1 MSDSPSSAEVVLR
14 VRNDLAADLNLVLEP
29 WGEIHPL
36 RPGETRT
43 VTYRGD
49 PAPRLS
55 LDVGTTE
62 IKIWAEGPGTFELG
76 DLAS

>member
-1 MSDSPSSAEVVLR
+1 MLA
-14 VRNDLAADLNLVLEP
+14 RNDFATELNLVLEP

-36 RPGETRT
+36 RPGERRT
-43 VTYRGD
+43 LTLTYRGD

-55 LDVGTTE
+55 LDVGMTE

-76 DLAS
+76 DPAP